1 MFAETIGLKSLKS
14 TIFLLTGEKKK
25 EKKHFWNKLSS
36 HAKLS
41 SMDSE
46 SDGDHHHG
54 VMGHH
59 TESHTSN
66 SLDSSF
72 SHKTL
77 SGVSLSAH
85 WDDNHMS
92 SASKVGLL
100 GYLPKYSLFTRH

>member
-1 MFAETIGLKSLKS
+1 MMFAENIGLKSLKS
-14 TIFLLTGEKKK
+14 TIFLLAGEKKK

-36 HAKLS
+36 HSKLS

-46 SDGDHHHG
+46 SDG

-59 TESHTSN
+59 IESHTSN
-66 SLDSSF
+66 SLDFSF

-100 GYLPKYSLFTRH
+100 GYLPKYSLFTGH